1 TKVSST
7 IAVLNL
13 TSCVLLIR
21 PYFTRNSIYS
31 ADRMMVVNAKLALL
45 LVSVAAF
52 GYLKTAS
59 AYSEGAPLEVCSD
72 LMPQHGPE
80 AQTKDSP
87 YTLTPNRKSV
97 KGGES
102 ITLTLASKDFSKF
115 KGFMVQARDSR
126 DKPMGSF
133 TPLPA
138 SKNNTEFKGKWK
150 LLSCPDG
157 PSNNTATHANAVEK
171 SRVVLTWTAPKTLD
185 LQSFKFKYTVAKNG
199 GEYWVGKETESIAV
213 SQSSPGST
221 KRN

>member
-1 TKVSST
+1 
-7 IAVLNL
+7 
-13 TSCVLLIR
+13 
-21 PYFTRNSIYS
+21 
-31 ADRMMVVNAKLALL
+31 MMVVNAKLALL

-52 GYLKTAS
+52 GYPKTAL

-72 LMPQHGPE
+72 LMPQHGAP
-80 AQTKDSP
+80 AQTTDSP

-115 KGFMVQARDSR
+115 KGFIVQARDGD
-126 DKPMGSF
+126 DKPIGSF

-138 SKNNTEFKGKWK
+138 SKNNNEFKGKWK
-150 LLSCPDG
+150 LLSCPNG

-171 SRVVLTWTAPKTLD
+171 SRVVLTWNAPKTIN

-199 GEYWVGKETESIAV
+199 GQYWVGKESENIAV
-213 SQSSPGST
+213 SQSNPGST